1 MRARARIDLIL
12 VLSGMLLLGLSEG
25 RDDKGFLGAGENANE
40 EENQDDCKND
50 DDNSLPV
57 ELVYENVKIS
67 RGRS

>member
-1 MRARARIDLIL
+1 
-12 VLSGMLLLGLSEG
+12 MLLLGLSEG

-40 EENQDDCKND
+40 EENQYDRKND